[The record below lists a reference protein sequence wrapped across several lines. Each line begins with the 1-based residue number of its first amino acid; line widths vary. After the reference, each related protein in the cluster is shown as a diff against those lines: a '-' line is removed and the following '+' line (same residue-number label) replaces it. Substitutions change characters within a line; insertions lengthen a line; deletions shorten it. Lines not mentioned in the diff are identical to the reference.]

1 MLADKE
7 LLKTEI
13 GTSQSDA
20 ELGINRSPE
29 AYPDPKQ
36 AIESAIRIARQSLTK
51 RRRHDLSISE
61 LYLPVGQKIPLGTL
75 YRLHSYQKFK
85 KAIINAFKNFNYL
98 HE

>member
-1 MLADKE
+1 MGGLFPGLYAISFNNYKSS
-7 LLKTEI
+7 I
-13 GTSQSDA
+13 NFA
-20 ELGINRSPE
+20 ET
-29 AYPDPKQ
+29 
-36 AIESAIRIARQSLTK
+36 IRIARQSLTK